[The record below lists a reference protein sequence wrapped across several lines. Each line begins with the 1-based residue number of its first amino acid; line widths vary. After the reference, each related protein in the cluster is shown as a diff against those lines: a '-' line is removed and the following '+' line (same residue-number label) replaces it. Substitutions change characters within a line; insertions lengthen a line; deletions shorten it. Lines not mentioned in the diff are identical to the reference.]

1 MLTEVERNRERITVN
16 KDESEQNWVF
26 EQVDPEVWM
35 TYPPDKQAA
44 YHAWLAGDIF
54 GDDAESEPERKR
66 KQNGGKREGP
76 TIQSLIEQ
84 DFIDGGLSGRVN
96 IDSFN
101 TAHGKQITSHAI
113 RSALKHHIGPH
124 GKFKTRTRDGVIEYW
139 IERDESAISSDERIQ
154 ADRERVIGIIRAL
167 TGEDLDVRIE
177 PITARVLIQA
187 IKLNVKPGDIK

>member
-1 MLTEVERNRERITVN
+1 MN
-16 KDESEQNWVF
+16 KSEIEQKWEF

-35 TYPPDKQAA
+35 AYQPDKQAA

-54 GDDAESEPERKR
+54 GDDDEPEPERER
-66 KQNGGKREGP
+66 KQVGGKREGP

-84 DFIDGGLSGRVN
+84 DFIDGGLSGKV
-96 IDSFN
+96 DVEAFSA
-101 TAHGKQITSHAI
+101 THGKQITSHAI

-124 GKFKTRTRDGVIEYW
+124 GKFRTRTRDGVIEYW
-139 IERDESAISSDERIQ
+139 IERDESAVSSDERIQ

-167 TGEDLDVRIE
+167 TGSDLDVRIE

-187 IKLNVKPGDIK
+187 IKLNVKAGDIK